1 MAPAGG
7 EQGSAVDIG
16 KGLEH
21 LAAMF
26 ALIVLGS
33 VVATLCLVA
42 LALCLIALGAR
53 LLRRM
58 RRPGPPGAGAVAG
71 PEAEVAGAEPDR
83 GGEHGA
89 RAPRDAGGRA

>member
-1 MAPAGG
+1 M
-7 EQGSAVDIG
+7 DIG

-71 PEAEVAGAEPDR
+71 PEAEVTGAVAGTEPDR